1 MKLNGYDPYNFINR
15 KYNVQ
20 LYSHS
25 GPSGKA
31 TRYCSQRAVSRVL
44 TGDGSDNLRSTV
56 KRRLDAGGGF
66 IGRVWVQNSEI
77 SSIVRPRLA

>member
-1 MKLNGYDPYNFINR
+1 MGMTHITLSTGNTM
-15 KYNVQ
+15 
-20 LYSHS
+20 SHYILTV

-77 SSIVRPRLA
+77 TSIVRPRLAK

>member
-1 MKLNGYDPYNFINR
+1 MSNYILT
-15 KYNVQ
+15 V
-20 LYSHS
+20 

-44 TGDGSDNLRSTV
+44 TGDGSDTLRGTV

-66 IGRVWVQNSEI
+66 IGRVWVQSSEI
-77 SSIVRPRLA
+77 DSIVRPRIAPNFR

>member
-1 MKLNGYDPYNFINR
+1 MGMTHTTSSTGNTM
-15 KYNVQ
+15 
-20 LYSHS
+20 SHYILTV

-77 SSIVRPRLA
+77 TSIVRPRLAK